1 MLDSVGID
9 LILEPAP
16 SGHLGDCY
24 FYNLGSCF
32 VIIQQSNSMG
42 FFFQQIWW
50 NNLTVI
56 ILKCSEP
63 LPISNIQKV

>member
-42 FFFQQIWW
+42 FFPNKYDEI
-50 NNLTVI
+50 T
-56 ILKCSEP
+56 
-63 LPISNIQKV
+63 

>member
-42 FFFQQIWW
+42 FFF
-50 NNLTVI
+50 
-56 ILKCSEP
+56 
-63 LPISNIQKV
+63 SNKYDEIT